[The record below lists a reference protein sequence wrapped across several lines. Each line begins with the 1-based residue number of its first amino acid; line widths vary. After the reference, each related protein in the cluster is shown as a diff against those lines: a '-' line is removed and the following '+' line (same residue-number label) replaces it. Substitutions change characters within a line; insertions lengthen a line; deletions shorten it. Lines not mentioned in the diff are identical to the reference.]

1 MGGGDGHGMTFKG
14 ITVHQPKRWHSV
26 TGKGLCAV
34 MWFWILY
41 RAKKDGPVVLV
52 SLNIVSAGGIPGKAM
67 AMVMTIRYAVEAVA
81 GL

>member
-34 MWFWILY
+34 MW
-41 RAKKDGPVVLV
+41 
-52 SLNIVSAGGIPGKAM
+52 AGGIPGKAM